1 MTLCD
6 IDEKIKTRPSL
17 IEFSL
22 QQLSDMPYQENVQLR
37 ECRSNRW
44 RETHRKNRNRFSW
57 FMERRND

>member
-22 QQLSDMPYQENVQLR
+22 QQSSEAISRERTTKRMSFESMTRNVSQ
-37 ECRSNRW
+37 
-44 RETHRKNRNRFSW
+44 K
-57 FMERRND
+57 